1 MLASFDATT
10 PLTVLL
16 RCFAIGRLLLFE
28 LPAEAEAGVRNPWR
42 YQGRLFDKLSSGRF
56 TNAPSQM
63 VSLLGGTWTL
73 EAMDGGSKEFRTN
86 QVKAK
91 NRQTV
96 DGGR

>member
-1 MLASFDATT
+1 MLASFDATA

-16 RCFAIGRLLLFE
+16 RSFEIGRLLLFE

-56 TNAPSQM
+56 TNAPSTSVSKSDSLGRL

-73 EAMDGGSKEFRTN
+73 EAMDGGSKDFEPT
-86 QVKAK
+86 K
-91 NRQTV
+91 
-96 DGGR
+96 